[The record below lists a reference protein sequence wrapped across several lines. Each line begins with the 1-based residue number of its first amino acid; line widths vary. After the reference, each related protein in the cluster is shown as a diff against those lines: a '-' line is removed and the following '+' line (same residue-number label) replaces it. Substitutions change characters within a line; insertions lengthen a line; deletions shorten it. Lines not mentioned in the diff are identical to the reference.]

1 MKGYFQNPP
10 KQQQQQYN
18 SFASVGQ
25 NQGKGSSSIVL
36 TGANVLSSDRSNS
49 TLVYNFP
56 SSVSFSNHEI
66 AVSSVSMYYAWDNVG
81 GTTTQ
86 LNNNQLSY
94 TWVALGVT
102 TTYQVVIPAGLYEIT
117 DINNYLQFAFIQ
129 NGHYLIN
136 TAGQNVYYAEFLVN
150 VNKYSVD
157 INTFVVPT
165 ALPTGWAT
173 PTANAATG
181 AAAWVDFPTQTFNP
195 LITLPSTSNFHDLV
209 GYAGGFVTSQNTGVG
224 TNLSYS
230 SSVAPQV
237 QPNPTLFLSC
247 SLVNNPYANPST
259 NIFAITPTVAIGGQ
273 ILIQP
278 PEFTFNA
285 IQGTTSSLTFQLRGS
300 NGAVIT
306 IRDTNL
312 AIILCIKEKGGV

>member
-10 KQQQQQYN
+10 KQQQQYN

-25 NQGKGSSSIVL
+25 NSGKGSSSIVL

-81 GTTTQ
+81 GTTSQ
-86 LNNNQLSY
+86 LNNNQFSY
-94 TWVALGVT
+94 TWVVGVTT
-102 TTYQVVIPAGLYEIT
+102 TTYQVIIPAGLYEIT
-117 DINNYLQFAFIQ
+117 DINNFLQFTFIQ

-136 TAGQNVYYAEFLVN
+136 SAGQNVYYAEFLVN

-157 INTFVVPT
+157 INTFAVPT
-165 ALPTGWAT
+165 TLPTGWST
-173 PTANAATG
+173 PLANPATG
-181 AAAWVDFPTQTFNP
+181 AVVWGGFPTQTFNP
-195 LITLPSTSNFHDLV
+195 LITLPATNNFHDLV
-209 GYAGGFVTSQNTGVG
+209 GYAAGFVTSQNTNIG

-247 SLVNNPYANPST
+247 NFVNNPYANPST
-259 NIFAITPTVAIGGQ
+259 NIFAITPTVPIGGQ

-285 IQGTTSSLTFQLRGS
+285 IQGTTASLTFQLRGN
-300 NGAVIT
+300 NGAVLT

-312 AIILCIKEKGGV
+312 AIVLCIKEKGSV

>member
-1 MKGYFQNPP
+1 MKGFYQQP

-36 TGANVLSSDRSNS
+36 TGANVSSSDRSNS

-56 SSVSFSNHEI
+56 NSVSFSNHEI
-66 AVSSVSMYYAWDNVG
+66 AVSSVSMYYSWDNVG

-86 LNNNQLSY
+86 LNNNQFSY
-94 TWVALGVT
+94 TWVALGLT
-102 TTYQVVIPAGLYEIT
+102 TTYQVIIPAGLYEIT
-117 DINNYLQFAFIQ
+117 DINNFLQFTFIQ

-136 TAGQNVYYAEFLVN
+136 SAGQNVYYAEFLVN

-165 ALPTGWAT
+165 TLPSGWST
-173 PTANAATG
+173 PTANTATG
-181 AAAWVDFPTQTFNP
+181 AAAWVNFPTQTFNP
-195 LITLPSTSNFHDLV
+195 LITLPATNNFYKLV
-209 GYAGGFVTSQNTGVG
+209 GYVAGFATSQNTGG
-224 TNLSYS
+224 TLNLSYS

-247 SLVNNPYANPST
+247 SFVSNPYANPAT
-259 NIFAITPTVAIGGQ
+259 NIFAITPTVPIGGQ

-278 PEFTFNA
+278 PEFTFNS
-285 IQGTTSSLTFQLRGS
+285 IQGTTASLTFQLRGS
-300 NGAVIT
+300 NGAVLT

-312 AIILCIKEKGGV
+312 AIVLCIKEKGSV